1 MSTVQLSLNGLGGV
15 VQGNYGT
22 YQAGTDGTCVVDTR
36 DVASLLALGAT
47 YVNVVSS
54 SYTTPMAPTAA
65 TVGAIVAS
73 GALSNGSVSVTAQPN
88 ELRPVTVEVG
98 TGTTAIS
105 AGTAT
110 VVYTANDGTTT
121 TDSFSLVCAAS
132 ASVTQ
137 TTSKGVDTISSI
149 TVAGV
154 SGGLS
159 PWFRMSTTAAI
170 ALPLA
175 PGAVDISVQREY
187 DNGATIAVGTLGISL
202 GSIYPTTAPN
212 GTLQY
217 SFVYTYTAPGK

>member
-1 MSTVQLSLNGLGGV
+1 MSTVQISLNGLGGV

-22 YQAGTDGTCVVDTR
+22 YQAGTDGTCIVDAR
-36 DVASLLALGAT
+36 DVPAMLALGAT
-47 YVNVVSS
+47 YVNVVSAN
-54 SYTTPMAPTAA
+54 YATPIPPTAA

-73 GALSNGSVSVTAQPN
+73 GALSNGTVSVTSQPN

-98 TGTTAIS
+98 TGTVAIS

-110 VVYTANDGTTT
+110 VVYTGNDGVVT
-121 TDSFSLVCAAS
+121 TDSFSLACAAS
-132 ASVTQ
+132 TSVTQ

-170 ALPLA
+170 SLPVA
-175 PGAVDISVQREY
+175 PGAVDVAVQREY
-187 DNGATIAVGTLGISL
+187 DGGATIAVGTLTSSL
-202 GSIYPTTAPN
+202 ASITPTTAPN
-212 GTLQY
+212 GTLEY
-217 SFVYTYTAPGK
+217 SFMYSYTAPGK